1 MPLQG
6 ASTSQARLTRYESL
20 AVFRRLSGSRVGAQ
34 LKPSN
39 SSADQATDAGRRQQQ
54 ENLTAT
60 ENCRKMYSLCWFFS
74 STEESI

>member
-6 ASTSQARLTRYESL
+6 ASTSRARLTRYESL
-20 AVFRRLSGSRVGAQ
+20 GVFRRLSESRVGAQ

-60 ENCRKMYSLCWFFS
+60 ENCTKCTHHAGLSLQWR
-74 STEESI
+74 